1 MAVEYDNK
9 EQLMSEVNALLEKK
23 KIERELLEQKHEHER
38 SIALLKEDRADARAR
53 LDSDTKRYVADRG
66 VKSAM
71 LHLIGTIG
79 AAVATGIFGL
89 VILDVKDKK
98 SKREYD
104 RIMHDQNEG
113 FYTKDAE
120 KHSRR

>member
-1 MAVEYDNK
+1 MAVEYENQ
-9 EQLMSEVNALLEKK
+9 EQFDSEVSELLDKK
-23 KIERELLEQKHEHER
+23 KLERELLKQKQEHER

-53 LDSDTKRYVADRG
+53 LDSDTKRYVADQG
-66 VKSAM
+66 VKSSM
-71 LHLIGTIG
+71 LHLLGTIG
-79 AAVATGIFGL
+79 AAIASGIFGL
-89 VILDVKDKK
+89 IILDVKDKK

-104 RIMHDQNEG
+104 RIMRDQNEG